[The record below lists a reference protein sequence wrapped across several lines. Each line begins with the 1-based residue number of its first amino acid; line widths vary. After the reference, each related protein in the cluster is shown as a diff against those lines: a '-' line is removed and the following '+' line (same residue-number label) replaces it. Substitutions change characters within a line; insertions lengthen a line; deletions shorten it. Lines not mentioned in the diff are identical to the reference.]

1 MTSMENKDAYVLGID
16 VGTTTVR
23 GLVYNVKGEVVGE
36 AHSSIEA
43 VIPNPGWYEIDPDQL
58 WEKVI
63 KFIITELFVQLFVCY
78 VVIITTNQLLSKS
91 AAKSMMNYLLGIL
104 KLSNSLPPLPIF
116 FRFAK

>member
-1 MTSMENKDAYVLGID
+1 MTSLDNKDAAYVLGID

-78 VVIITTNQLLSKS
+78 VVITTNQLLSKVDDE
-91 AAKSMMNYLLGIL
+91 
-104 KLSNSLPPLPIF
+104 LSPK
-116 FRFAK
+116 R

>member
-1 MTSMENKDAYVLGID
+1 MTSLDNKDAYVLGID

-63 KFIITELFVQLFVCY
+63 KFIITKLFVQYSCLFVMLLL
-78 VVIITTNQLLSKS
+78 QLISAVTKQICSKVDDELSP
-91 AAKSMMNYLLGIL
+91 NY
-104 KLSNSLPPLPIF
+104 NE
-116 FRFAK
+116 